1 MQGARMLVSCGLARH
16 AFATI
21 STKHSATRID
31 FSSKTLQGCVCL
43 NRTVALFPISR
54 VALTSIQKS
63 KLTRRGNAV
72 SIFRMVM
79 VPIFFPQ
86 NRIANGINQQI
97 NTIVCADLFIN
108 ETGRLKTFRRPVR

>member
-43 NRTVALFPISR
+43 NRTVALFPY
-54 VALTSIQKS
+54 
-63 KLTRRGNAV
+63 
-72 SIFRMVM
+72 
-79 VPIFFPQ
+79 
-86 NRIANGINQQI
+86 NQQSG
-97 NTIVCADLFIN
+97 ADIHS
-108 ETGRLKTFRRPVR
+108 KK